1 MCGVF
6 PASITRRVAPSYA
19 APSLP
24 GRGGPY
30 CSPHFSLVNG
40 RIRVSTKFPRY
51 CGSGNYLHAHM
62 AASHQQPVAQS
73 ARHPSPHTSVRRRA
87 FTHYCHFVF
96 FFAVFRRRFRDAHG
110 TCGYPSFRRLAFKPP
125 RRRGRVHTLCALTIF
140 FRPFV
145 CFRPWERPDRSRP
158 DRAAGQSALLRAGAR
173 LSAAGV
179 CFGFT
184 PQSPFPPLSH

>member
-1 MCGVF
+1 VQNRHDEACGW
-6 PASITRRVAPSYA
+6 AGRTATSRSITRRVAPSYA

-30 CSPHFSLVNG
+30 CPPHFSLVNG

-96 FFAVFRRRFRDAHG
+96 FLPYSGEDFVMPTARAAIRRGGGLRSSPRDVVAVFTR
-110 TCGYPSFRRLAFKPP
+110 
-125 RRRGRVHTLCALTIF
+125 CA
-140 FRPFV
+140 R
-145 CFRPWERPDRSRP
+145 
-158 DRAAGQSALLRAGAR
+158 
-173 LSAAGV
+173 
-179 CFGFT
+179 
-184 PQSPFPPLSH
+184 